1 MRISDWSSDV
11 CSSDLAEVTGQDG
24 CEVGIAFRCEH
35 REAVS
40 GEPEQQPR
48 DPLLKPQPHRGG
60 ECAVED
66 RDPARRAAEQ
76 DRLGERPVQRH
87 FEAVDGTGAH
97 QTSAP
102 PPKLQKDRKKLDA
115 AKATARP
122 NTIWIS
128 RSAERRVGNT
138 GVRPGISRW
147 TP

>member
-102 PPKLQKDRKKLDA
+102 PPKLKKDRKKLDA
-115 AKATARP
+115 AKAIDRP

-128 RSAERRVGNT
+128 LRKPPLVSPNAKIGRAHV
-138 GVRPGISRW
+138 
-147 TP
+147 